1 MSVSAIWILTTHVEP
16 LTWPLICLSVFLII
30 CIVFFVAFHTR
41 CKQLSDH
48 NGSLFSFLF
57 SLLSTSPFHT
67 HDFFK
72 LLVWGS
78 TEFQDHLY
86 GSTLE
91 SSLWSL
97 VGSLVGTHLKRM
109 TVFPQSLSGPR
120 NGGQTPWASLHPWL
134 TITRSPVGSHTWE
147 TLSALAVSC
156 PEDSIYCPSPPHC
169 QALHILSTSSS
180 SMTFELY
187 RE

>member
-16 LTWPLICLSVFLII
+16 LTWPLICLSFFLII
-30 CIVFFVAFHTR
+30 CIVFFIEFHTL
-41 CKQLSDH
+41 CKQLW
-48 NGSLFSFLF
+48 SLWLPFLF
-57 SLLSTSPFHT
+57 PIISPLYKSFFHIP
-67 HDFFK
+67 DFFK
-72 LLVWGS
+72 LFVWRS

-86 GSTLE
+86 GSSLE

-109 TVFPQSLSGPR
+109 SVFPQSLSGPR
-120 NGGQTPWASLHPWL
+120 SGGQTPWASLHPWL
-134 TITRSPVGSHTWE
+134 TVTRPPVGSHTCE
-147 TLSALAVSC
+147 TLSAVAVSC
-156 PEDSIYCPSPPHC
+156 PEDSIYCPSPPHR
-169 QALHILSTSSS
+169 QALHILSTASS